1 VKALIVLKELLIAS
15 ALV

>member
-1 VKALIVLKELLIAS
+1 MKALIELKELLIAS